1 MANSDLEMRDIG
13 TVGGFNPLACS
24 DNHASLMVRL
34 FRELW
39 LIDSNWGA
47 RRFTQKLETF
57 DT

>member
-13 TVGGFNPLACS
+13 TVVGRWRVLLTM
-24 DNHASLMVRL
+24 HRL